1 MRAAASSLAQD
12 AATPAKDAVGAKAL
26 LHVDDDER
34 GAIAVQQGHQAPT
47 TEKARSR

>member
-1 MRAAASSLAQD
+1 MRAAASSLAQRGD
-12 AATPAKDAVGAKAL
+12 AGEGRVGAKAL
-26 LHVDDDER
+26 LHVDDDQR